1 MANGIPRRRRSP
13 RVTTLELPPS
23 RWERF
28 KLALRDPDVL
38 MRAGLCLVACLALWA
53 LMQPWSPPFTFRDGT
68 ISKRAITSRVEFK
81 RQDDAA
87 KEKLRNEARNQV
99 YPVFNQDTAPWQELQ
114 DKLHNALFTVASAKS
129 AAEVLPDDWQVFE
142 RPDAPKSEDPMALAV
157 TIEEFRKTLG
167 GPDQVAKVD
176 DAVKRA
182 LAPFVERGRLG
193 EFPRDGL
200 FRYDQINVQAV
211 GKPETRQLV
220 KITDVM
226 YDDRAEKIRVALTE
240 EIEDPLLRLRVTN
253 FLIPRL
259 PKETL
264 KLSLEETRNLQ
275 DLAAKDVDD
284 QFITYGR
291 GQTLVEPGTPLT
303 SELLDLLRLE
313 HANYLATRTWSE
325 MSMRGAAVMVV
336 VVAFCVAWVLYLS
349 RREPELLRDL
359 KRFSTLLLMI
369 VVTLLLARWMSSDP
383 WRAELIPL
391 LLFGMIVGIAYR
403 RELAMVLTGSLAAL
417 LLIAGRN
424 FLGDFVMLIAVGI
437 VGILQ
442 LDHIRSRSK
451 LIKVGVI
458 SGAVAFL
465 LTFAIGMLEE
475 QDLQLVLKYALQ
487 NGLWA
492 IVAGFLITGL
502 LPFVESLFGVLTEI
516 SLLELGDVAHP
527 LLQELVRRAPGTYNH
542 SINVASL
549 AEAAAESIGGEGLLC
564 RVGAYFH
571 DIGKMLKPGYF
582 AENQGQEASRHDSLV
597 PAMSTLIII
606 AHIKDGADLA
616 RQHHLPQPIID
627 LIEQHHGTTLVEYF
641 YRRASEMSEANPD
654 GGEVEEN
661 SFRYPGPKPQSKE
674 AAVLMLADAV
684 ESACRTLVEPTPAR
698 IDNLVE
704 QITRKR
710 LLDGQFDECNITLEE
725 VHTVED
731 SLVKSLTA
739 VYHGRVKYPEQQRTA

>member
-1 MANGIPRRRRSP
+1 M
-13 RVTTLELPPS
+13 
-23 RWERF
+23 
-28 KLALRDPDVL
+28 ALRDPDVL
-38 MRAGLCLVACLALWA
+38 MRGGLCLVTCLAIWA

-68 ISKRAITSRVEFK
+68 ISRRAISSRVEFK

-87 KEKLRNEARNQV
+87 KEKLENQARSEV
-99 YPVFNQDTAPWQELQ
+99 YPVFNQDTAPWQKLQ
-114 DKLHNALFTVASAKS
+114 DELHNALFAVASAMTV
-129 AAEVLPDDWQVFE
+129 AEVRPEDWLAFE
-142 RPDAPKSEDPMALAV
+142 RPDAPKSEDPAANAAAIEQFRAV
-157 TIEEFRKTLG
+157 LG
-167 GPDQVAKVD
+167 GAEQVGKVD

-200 FRYDQINVQAV
+200 FRYDQIQVQAV
-211 GKPETRQLV
+211 GKPETRRLV
-220 KITDVM
+220 GITEVM
-226 YDDRAEKIRVALTE
+226 FDDRAEKIRVALSN
-240 EIEDPLLRLRVTN
+240 EIEDLTIRQRVTN
-253 FLIPRL
+253 FLLPRL

-264 KLSLEETRNLQ
+264 SLSPDETRIVQ
-275 DLAAKDVDD
+275 ETAAELVPD
-284 QFITYGR
+284 QFVTYGK
-291 GQTLVEPGTPLT
+291 GQTLVEPGVPLT
-303 SELLDLLRLE
+303 LELLELLRLE
-313 HANYLATRTWSE
+313 HGHYLRTRTWTD
-325 MSMRGAAVMVV
+325 MSLRGAAVMVLV
-336 VVAFCVAWVLYLS
+336 LAFCSVWVLYLA

-359 KRFSTLLLMI
+359 RRFSTLLLM
-369 VVTLLLARWMSSDP
+369 VVVALLLARWMAYDP
-383 WRAELIPL
+383 YRAELIPL

-403 RELAMVLTGSLAAL
+403 RELAMVLTGSLAAML
-417 LLIAGRN
+417 LMAGRN
-424 FLGDFVMLIAVGI
+424 FLGDFLTLIAVS
-437 VGILQ
+437 VTGILL

-458 SGAVAFL
+458 AGAVAFMM
-465 LTFAIGMLEE
+465 TFAVGLLEE
-475 QDLQLVLKYALQ
+475 QDPQLVLKYAMQ

-502 LPFVESLFGVLTEI
+502 LPFIESLFGVLTEI

-549 AEAAAESIGGEGLLC
+549 SEAAAESIGAQGLLC

-582 AENQGQEASRHDSLV
+582 AENQGQDANRHDSLV

-641 YRRASEMSEANPD
+641 YRRATELSEANPD
-654 GGEVEEN
+654 AGEVEEN
-661 SFRYPGPKPQSKE
+661 AFRYPGPKPQSKE

-698 IDNLVE
+698 IDSLVE

-739 VYHGRVKYPEQQRTA
+739 VYHGRVKYPDQQRTA